1 MTTSKR
7 PRAAAMGA
15 AFSTLTLA
23 CTTHQ
28 PPFDADV
35 QRLIVLSKDSNAALL
50 RGDVGTYVALVKHAD
65 DFTLMSP
72 FGGEPTHGALT
83 GERMQAVG
91 KFFKNG
97 SIEQEL
103 VQAYASPDMIVLATI
118 ERAHVEAGGLP
129 AQDWGLRVT
138 LVYRREGS
146 DWRLV
151 HRHADPL
158 ADSINLTQAA
168 ALARGERGPRQ

>member
-1 MTTSKR
+1 MTTSKF
-7 PRAAAMGA
+7 PLVAAMGA
-15 AFSTLTLA
+15 ALSSLTLA
-23 CTTHQ
+23 CTTHR
-28 PPFDADV
+28 PDADV
-35 QRLIVLSKDSNAALL
+35 QRLVDLSKESNAALL
-50 RGDVGTYVALVKHAD
+50 RGDVGTYAALVKHAD

-72 FGGEPTHGALT
+72 FGGKPTRGTLT
-83 GERMQAVG
+83 GERMQSIG

-103 VQAYASPDMIVLATI
+103 VQAYASPDLVVLATI

-146 DWRLV
+146 GWRLV

-158 ADSINLTQAA
+158 ADAIGLNQAA
-168 ALARGERGPRQ
+168 ALARGERAPGG